1 MPQQR
6 LHQNA
11 RPLLKKERV
20 ILDPK
25 NFIALLCLITSI
37 SNICT
42 TNRSSKTRNRKLRIF
57 PVIIDENIQHYLE
70 CNDCGGPAI
79 VVILRSTNGYPILRS
94 WSFCLTSCH
103 IIAKFSTPRRTNLL
117 MFNHTLFL
125 KSLTF
130 LTSILAATD
139 LFWLKTM
146 NLKFESRNEIG
157 EIVLIQ
163 KILPKTFSTIRSSS
177 RTTAA
182 TTAHHKYGTRSKAWW
197 KRGTCSVPRFDQG
210 EHDFGHRFG
219 LGGPS
224 KLQSNAGDHP
234 KPEPAQKNAAAL
246 SNEHKMIWRTQQ
258 L

>member
-1 MPQQR
+1 M
-6 LHQNA
+6 
-11 RPLLKKERV
+11 
-20 ILDPK
+20 
-25 NFIALLCLITSI
+25 
-37 SNICT
+37 
-42 TNRSSKTRNRKLRIF
+42 
-57 PVIIDENIQHYLE
+57 IIDENIQHYLE

-182 TTAHHKYGTRSKAWW
+182 LQLLIINMAHVWRRDEKEVLARYQDLIKVNMISVIDLVLGALKIAVQCWRPPKA
-197 KRGTCSVPRFDQG
+197 RTCPKKCRRF
-210 EHDFGHRFG
+210 
-219 LGGPS
+219 
-224 KLQSNAGDHP
+224 
-234 KPEPAQKNAAAL
+234 
-246 SNEHKMIWRTQQ
+246 I
-258 L
+258 